1 MSNEMPLLGGIAAT
15 LRWCEELLALLSGPL
30 LVIGLGISLT
40 DLLTDGQLLA
50 HQPLLL
56 YAWAISQAIGVDA
69 GLVGAWNKARAA
81 LRERRYWA
89 LTGLVLLGTALAY
102 VGWIAAQVFAVQ
114 ESQGVSTAVALSQ
127 LGMNDTSWL
136 IQRSLLSVLLVC
148 LSGWNRYHPQKA
160 TIEQERAAL
169 RREAE
174 LLPLR
179 QLVRRQKALGAVSLA
194 KTVLTGKADEPL
206 AEQETE
212 VETTDTPTRARSG
225 TPLSVEDKVRR
236 ALTRNPALSGA
247 ELAKVVGCSKS
258 QALRVRRKLLGE

>member
-1 MSNEMPLLGGIAAT
+1 VSNELPLLGGIAAT
-15 LRWCEELLALLSGPL
+15 LRWFEELLALLSGPL

-69 GLVGAWNKARAA
+69 GLVGAWDKARAA

-89 LTGLVLLGTALAY
+89 LAGLLLLGTALAY
-102 VGWIAAQVFAVQ
+102 IGWIAAQVFAVQ
-114 ESQGVSTAVALSQ
+114 QSQGVTTAVALSQ
-127 LGMNDTSWL
+127 LGMDDTSWL

-148 LSGWNRYHPQKA
+148 LSGWSRYHPQKA
-160 TIEQERAAL
+160 TLDQEKAAL

-179 QLVRRQKALGAVSLA
+179 QQVRRQKALGAVSLA
-194 KTVLTGKADEPL
+194 KTMLTGKAVEPP
-206 AEQETE
+206 AEQAAE
-212 VETTDTPTRARSG
+212 VETPDTPTRMRGG
-225 TPLSVEDKVRR
+225 TQLNVEDRIRR

-247 ELAKVVGCSKS
+247 ELARIVGCSKS
-258 QALRVRRKLLGE
+258 QALRIRRKVVGE

>member
-1 MSNEMPLLGGIAAT
+1 MTNEMPVLGGIAAT
-15 LRWCEELLALLSGPL
+15 LRWFEELLALLSGPL
-30 LVIGLGISLT
+30 LVIALGISIT

-56 YAWAISQAIGVDA
+56 YAWAISQAVGVDT
-69 GLVGAWNKARAA
+69 GLIGAWDKARAA

-114 ESQGVSTAVALSQ
+114 QSQGVSTAVALSQ
-127 LGMNDTSWL
+127 LGLDDTSWL
-136 IQRSLLSVLLVC
+136 IQRSLLSVFLVC
-148 LSGWNRYHPQKA
+148 LSGWSRYHPKKA
-160 TIEQERAAL
+160 TLEDEKAAL
-169 RREAE
+169 RREAD

-179 QLVRRQKALGAVSLA
+179 QQVRRQKALGVVSLA
-194 KTVLTGKADEPL
+194 KTVLTGKADEPP

-212 VETTDTPTRARSG
+212 VETTDTPTRARG
-225 TPLSVEDKVRR
+225 GMPLSVEDRIRR

-247 ELAKVVGCSKS
+247 ELARIVGCSKS
-258 QALRVRRKLLGE
+258 QALRIRRKLLGE